1 MKILSINTKKVYELE
16 FSKSGENQMPC
27 PECSEHRK
35 KKHVKCF
42 SYNVSSAVGY
52 CNHCE
57 ARFVEYKPFEKVS
70 YVRPKWE
77 NFTELSELIAKSFED
92 KRKIGQF
99 AVNKM
104 KVSSK
109 RIFMPQSGKEEDVI
123 AFPYFKNDEL
133 INVKYRGAN
142 KSFKLESGAE
152 LIWYNYDALLTNKEI
167 IITEGEIDTLSFI
180 QDGYENCISVPN
192 GASVGKMDY
201 FDSSIDLLMKVEKF
215 YIAVDND
222 EKGILLRDELI
233 RRLGAEKCFICSFKE
248 FKDANEYLCH
258 NGYNSLPE
266 CLKSAKQPRIEG
278 VYETHDFLPD
288 IQALFENGLVP
299 GLTVGFE
306 SLDKL
311 ITWETK
317 RLAIWSGT
325 PSSGKSEFVDY
336 VNIKMNLMYNYKVAY
351 WSPENFP
358 MQYHYAKLFEKIY
371 GKKFKKENV
380 PDEDFWQ
387 VYEYIKNNYFWVN
400 PENDFSLENIIEKF
414 KYLVRTKGVKICV
427 LDPFNKIEND
437 VEYSKQGKLLDKMID
452 FAKKYDVLFHLVA
465 HPKKLQKDKD
475 GTYPMPTMYDIS
487 GSSDFYAKCDYGI
500 ILKREQNVEDK
511 AFLNEGIVSIQKVK
525 YKHLGEQGVARWK
538 YNFTNGRYEEQLT
551 ANFNYDN
558 SNWVNKPENLLIKKE
573 IPEMIQSG
581 LENFNNEGIK
591 DIPF

>member
-1 MKILSINTKKVYELE
+1 
-16 FSKSGENQMPC
+16 
-27 PECSEHRK
+27 
-35 KKHVKCF
+35 
-42 SYNVSSAVGY
+42 
-52 CNHCE
+52 
-57 ARFVEYKPFEKVS
+57 
-70 YVRPKWE
+70 
-77 NFTELSELIAKSFED
+77 
-92 KRKIGQF
+92 
-99 AVNKM
+99 
-104 KVSSK
+104 
-109 RIFMPQSGKEEDVI
+109 MPQSGKEEEVI
-123 AFPYFKNDEL
+123 AFPYFKNGEL

-192 GASVGKMDY
+192 GASVGKMEY
-201 FDSSIDLLMKVEKF
+201 FDSSIDQLMKIEKF

-222 EKGILLRDELI
+222 EKGVLLRDELI
-233 RRLGAEKCFICSFKE
+233 RRLGAEKCFVCSFKE

-278 VYETHDFLPD
+278 VYETEDFLPD

-336 VNIKMNLMYNYKVAY
+336 VNIRMNLMYNYKVAY

-371 GKKFKKENV
+371 GKEFKKENV

-437 VEYSKQGKLLDKMID
+437 VEYSKQGKLLDKMIE

-500 ILKREQNVEDK
+500 ILRREQNAEDK
-511 AFLNEGIVSIQKVK
+511 SFLNEGVISIQKVK

-538 YNFTNGRYEEQLT
+538 YNYSNGRYEEQLT
-551 ANFNYDN
+551 ATFNYDN
-558 SNWVNKPENLLIKKE
+558 SSWLNKPENLLIQNK
-573 IPEMIQSG
+573 PPQMIQSG